1 MPINSK
7 QKGSGFELKVAKLLT
22 EWSGEKFHRTPM
34 SGALHWSN
42 DTRVVSDIVP
52 PQSLVDAGWPFSIE
66 CKKVESSW
74 EISNFIEGT
83 AIFWKH
89 WKQCY
94 DDSQR
99 EHMVPLLVF
108 NKNYREVYVSMT
120 TDAFTCLE
128 VHLENV
134 VYLEC
139 QGWNL
144 VVVKLCDLLNSI
156 TCEEL
161 ISKNLLN
168 TL

>member
-7 QKGSGFELKVAKLLT
+7 QKGSEFELKVAKLLT
-22 EWSGEKFHRTPM
+22 KWSGEQFHRTPM
-34 SGALHWSN
+34 SGALHWAN
-42 DTRVVSDIVP
+42 DNRVVSDIVP
-52 PQSLVDAGWPFSIE
+52 PQSLVDAGWPYSIE
-66 CKKVESSW
+66 CKKVETSW
-74 EISNFIEGT
+74 EISSYIEGT
-83 AIFWKH
+83 AVFWKH

-94 DDSQR
+94 EDSQR

-108 NKNYREVYVSMT
+108 NKNYRDIYVAMTTEVYVQ
-120 TDAFTCLE
+120 LGIK
-128 VHLENV
+128 VENTI
-134 VYLEC
+134 YLEC

-144 VVVKLCDLLNSI
+144 TILRLNDLLDNI